1 MKKQRLFVTLLIL
14 PFFLLAQSERP
25 LSEDKAFFKEKRMD
39 YQKWLDSSGIGKVLR
54 TQTVYFPK
62 PEVISLDLVFYT
74 ENVDSVAVL
83 WQALKRDFQKQ
94 DRGLTLEEE
103 LFYKM
108 LYFME
113 IKPTQG
119 YVQIFDTYN
128 PIKQVCF
135 RRSIAF
141 EKNKVYVDSAGCKSK
156 YVEFTVEP
164 NNLSNLRSASKIDF
178 NKKPSK
184 EIVFAKIKTYVEKRF
199 NRKQEENRSPKVDWI
214 NETNTELVFR
224 VQDLTKEVLIDETN
238 PWWCSVLTPM
248 CTSCQNC
255 KKRELLDMRIGYS
268 ETPTGYRISL
278 NIDAKFAS
286 GWYNEVKRGGY
297 KNMELD
303 YKRYVEEY
311 ATRFKKDLFE
321 ELKK

>member
-1 MKKQRLFVTLLIL
+1 MQKKQLILAFLIL
-14 PFFLLAQSERP
+14 PILVLAQTERP
-25 LSEDKAFFKEKRMD
+25 LSEDKAFFKEKRID

-74 ENVDSVAVL
+74 ENVDSVTVL

-108 LYFME
+108 FYFME

-119 YVQIFDTYN
+119 YAQIFDTYN
-128 PIKQVCF
+128 PIKQVCL

-141 EKNKVYVDSAGCKSK
+141 EKNKVYVDSAGCKSQNLD
-156 YVEFTVEP
+156 FTVEP

-184 EIVFAKIKTYVEKRF
+184 EIVFTKIKTYVEKRF

-214 NETNTELVFR
+214 NETDDKLVFR
-224 VQDLTKEVLIDETN
+224 VQDLTKEV
-238 PWWCSVLTPM
+238 
-248 CTSCQNC
+248 
-255 KKRELLDMRIGYS
+255 
-268 ETPTGYRISL
+268 
-278 NIDAKFAS
+278 
-286 GWYNEVKRGGY
+286 
-297 KNMELD
+297 
-303 YKRYVEEY
+303 
-311 ATRFKKDLFE
+311 
-321 ELKK
+321 